1 MSFGDLVPGNEASVF
16 TSVHGFSFGP
26 TDGDDGSW
34 FGSFDVT
41 DAERQPYGIVHGG
54 MYSALAETVA
64 SVATATA
71 VAPDG
76 NIALGQSNNTTF
88 LRPTFEGTVE
98 AQATPLHRGRTSWVW
113 EVDMTNSGKRVAHA
127 VVTLAVRP
135 KPA

>member
-1 MSFGDLVPGNEASVF
+1 MTFGDLVPGSEESVF

-64 SVATATA
+64 SVATALNKGLLG
-71 VAPDG
+71 APAF
-76 NIALGQSNNTTF
+76 ALGW
-88 LRPTFEGTVE
+88 VK
-98 AQATPLHRGRTSWVW
+98 AAPLWASEHRTR
-113 EVDMTNSGKRVAHA
+113 AAA
-127 VVTLAVRP
+127 VNFIV
-135 KPA
+135 